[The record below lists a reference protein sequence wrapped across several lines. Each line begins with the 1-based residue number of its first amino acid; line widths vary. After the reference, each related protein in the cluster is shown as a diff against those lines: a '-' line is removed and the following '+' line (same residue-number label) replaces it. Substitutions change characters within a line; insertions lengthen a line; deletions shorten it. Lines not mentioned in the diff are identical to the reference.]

1 MNRRFGTG
9 YRLLVLMLVCLS
21 ASVFAQKREPDI
33 FFAPTP
39 QKVVEAMLE
48 MAGVNEKDLVYDLGC
63 GDGRFVITAA
73 RKFGARGVGVDID
86 PQRVEEST
94 RNAEEQGVS
103 NRVRFIEDDFFETDI
118 REATVI
124 TLYLLSELN
133 LKLRPKLLFELRP
146 GSRVLSYAF
155 DMRDWKP
162 DKEARDQEDGL
173 YYWVIP
179 AKVAGTWQWSPDG
192 PDGKQP
198 YRIQLEQR
206 YQEIKGAVRFENKEA
221 IFLEPKLEGDQ
232 VSFAVISEYQGQSVR
247 MKFNG
252 RVNGDTITG
261 SVDIQGSSFTGTQ
274 VWNATRLRTTGT
286 GQDSVPGVC
295 RPTSNNRSYK
305 NTAAHDAP

>member
-9 YRLLVLMLVCLS
+9 YRLLVLMLVFLS
-21 ASVFAQKREPDI
+21 VSVFAQKRDPDI

-48 MAGVNEKDLVYDLGC
+48 MAGVNEKDVVYDLGC

-133 LKLRPKLLFELRP
+133 LKLRPKLLSELRP

-155 DMRDWKP
+155 DMGDWKP
-162 DKEARDQEDGL
+162 D
-173 YYWVIP
+173 
-179 AKVAGTWQWSPDG
+179 
-192 PDGKQP
+192 
-198 YRIQLEQR
+198 
-206 YQEIKGAVRFENKEA
+206 
-221 IFLEPKLEGDQ
+221 
-232 VSFAVISEYQGQSVR
+232 
-247 MKFNG
+247 
-252 RVNGDTITG
+252 
-261 SVDIQGSSFTGTQ
+261 
-274 VWNATRLRTTGT
+274 
-286 GQDSVPGVC
+286 
-295 RPTSNNRSYK
+295 
-305 NTAAHDAP
+305 

>member
-1 MNRRFGTG
+1 MKRRFGTESW
-9 YRLLVLMLVCLS
+9 VPILMLVCLS

-48 MAGVNEKDLVYDLGC
+48 MAGVNEKDVVYDLGC

-73 RKFGARGVGVDID
+73 RTFGARGVGVDID

-118 REATVI
+118 REATVV

-133 LKLRPKLLFELRP
+133 LKLRLKLLSELRP

-155 DMRDWKP
+155 DMGDWKP

-179 AKVAGTWQWSPDG
+179 AKVAGTWQWSLDG

-198 YRIQLEQR
+198 YRLQLEQR
-206 YQEIKGAVRFENKEA
+206 YQEIKGAVRFENREA
-221 IFLEPKLEGDQ
+221 RFLEPKLEGDQ
-232 VSFAVISEYQGQSVR
+232 VSFAVISEVRGQAVH

-252 RVNGDTITG
+252 RVSGDTITG

-274 VWNATRLRTTGT
+274 VWSATRIRTSSRGF
-286 GQDSVPGVC
+286 
-295 RPTSNNRSYK
+295 
-305 NTAAHDAP
+305 AASP